1 MTWRGQIISN
11 VHNTGEHRRK
21 STLNWRLLLR
31 GGVVVLPP
39 MRPTSFLSKGAPKPA
54 QSSWIRPV
62 GLKAVKSIMSIIL
75 IVEDETLIRDYLGE
89 FLEYAGYQ
97 VVVAAVES
105 GGRPMPWTANDAEKH
120 THKATTTELKE
131 LWARIA
137 NERLEKTGDEGRAI
151 REANSVIARQ
161 EGAR

>member
-1 MTWRGQIISN
+1 MMVSSPAS
-11 VHNTGEHRRK
+11 HRPDYSRSLNEVVRTVGRAGARARY
-21 STLNWRLLLR
+21 STPGKLPDALLTLVNQLDDQQKR
-31 GGVVVLPP
+31 MLGVVRLFVLSRCNNSVSKEYLEPT
-39 MRPTSFLSKGAPKPA
+39 RP
-54 QSSWIRPV
+54 
-62 GLKAVKSIMSIIL
+62 
-75 IVEDETLIRDYLGE
+75 
-89 FLEYAGYQ
+89 
-97 VVVAAVES
+97 VAAVES

>member
-1 MTWRGQIISN
+1 MMVSSPAS
-11 VHNTGEHRRK
+11 HRPDYSRSLNQVRTVGRAGARAPY
-21 STLNWRLLLR
+21 STPGKLPNALLTLVNQLDDQQKR
-31 GGVVVLPP
+31 MLGVVRLFVLSRYNNSVSKEYLEPT
-39 MRPTSFLSKGAPKPA
+39 RP
-54 QSSWIRPV
+54 
-62 GLKAVKSIMSIIL
+62 
-75 IVEDETLIRDYLGE
+75 
-89 FLEYAGYQ
+89 
-97 VVVAAVES
+97 VAAVES